1 MLPLAMLAL
10 VAVLLIPGAG
20 WVFLAFFQAVLLLW
34 LVTCLA
40 GIFAAGRF
48 YRRIRRD
55 WRSGYSSYQGWPGG
69 GYARHQY
76 GHWPS

>member
-1 MLPLAMLAL
+1 
-10 VAVLLIPGAG
+10 VA
-20 WVFLAFFQAVLLLW
+20 
-34 LVTCLA
+34 CLA
-40 GIFAAGRF
+40 GFFAAGRF